1 MRRLCTCAA
10 LCLLLLLAAVVP
22 VRADGKEAEA
32 QTMPPSFADVEGALD
47 DSLAEAL
54 PDGIF
59 SSDAEEAVDAIGELC
74 DLRYLLGALLNAI
87 GLRLGDAVRLL
98 CTLVGLLLLAAV
110 LRQFRDTVG
119 GRGGEAFGFC
129 LRLCL
134 YAAIV
139 SQGVGLVE
147 VATAFFSR
155 LSGLTAAFIPV
166 MGSLYAMGGNL
177 GQAAVSRELLL
188 VFLSACQ
195 YVSGVLT
202 PPVCGICMTF
212 SLFDAFG
219 SRLTL
224 TPLSETVKRWYTSLL
239 GLITFL
245 LTLALSAQ
253 SILVAR
259 ADSLAMKGV
268 KYAVGSLIPVAGGA
282 VSGTLGS
289 VTAGVALLRGATG
302 ICGVILVALLL
313 LPTLVHLLLFRGM
326 LNLAKTVAALLGCD
340 GEGRLLGEMA
350 SLYGYLS
357 AAVAICSVTFVLAL
371 AFFAG
376 GMAAA

>member
-1 MRRLCTCAA
+1 MNRFCACAA
-10 LCLLLLLAAVVP
+10 LCLLLLCAAVIP
-22 VRADGKEAEA
+22 VRADGNEAEA

-74 DLRYLLGALLNAI
+74 DLQYLLGALLDAV

-119 GRGGEAFGFC
+119 GRGGETFGFC
-129 LRLCL
+129 LRLGL

-139 SQGVGLVE
+139 SQSVGLVE
-147 VATAFFSR
+147 TVTTFFSQ
-155 LSGLTAAFIPV
+155 LSGLTGAFIPV
-166 MGSLYAMGGNL
+166 MGTLYAMGGNL

-188 VFLSACQ
+188 VFLSVCQ

-202 PPVCGICMTF
+202 PPVCGICMAF

-224 TPLSETVKRWYTSLL
+224 TPLGETIKRWYTSLL

-245 LTLALSAQ
+245 LTFVLSAQ

-289 VTAGVALLRGATG
+289 VTAGVELLRGATG

-350 SLYGYLS
+350 SLYGYLA

-376 GMAAA
+376 GLAAA

>member
-1 MRRLCTCAA
+1 MRRFCAGIT
-10 LCLLLLLAAVVP
+10 LCLLLLWTAIIPVCAVE
-22 VRADGKEAEA
+22 DEAE
-32 QTMPPSFADVEGALD
+32 TMPPSFSEVEGALD
-47 DSLAEAL
+47 DSIAESL
-54 PDGIF
+54 PDGLF
-59 SSDAEEAVDAIGELC
+59 SSDADEAVDAIGELC
-74 DLRYLLGALLNAI
+74 DLRYLLGALLNAV

-98 CTLVGLLLLAAV
+98 CTLIGLLLLAAV

-139 SQGVGLVE
+139 SQGIGLME
-147 VATAFFSR
+147 VTTAFFSR
-155 LSGLTAAFIPV
+155 LSKLTAAFMPV
-166 MGSLYAMGGNL
+166 MGTLYAMGGNL

-188 VFLSACQ
+188 VFLSVCQ

-202 PPVCGICMTF
+202 PPVCGLCMAF

-224 TPLSETVKRWYTSLL
+224 TPLGETVKRWYTSLL
-239 GLITFL
+239 GLITFR

-259 ADSLAMKGV
+259 ADSVAMKGV
-268 KYAVGSLIPVAGGA
+268 KYAVGSLIPIAGGA

-289 VTAGVALLRGATG
+289 VTAGVELLRGATG
-302 ICGVILVALLL
+302 VCGVILMALLL

-326 LNLAKTVAALLGCD
+326 LNLARTVAALLGCD
-340 GEGRLLGEMA
+340 GEGKLLGEMA
-350 SLYGYLS
+350 SLYGYLA

-376 GMAAA
+376 GVAAM

>member
-1 MRRLCTCAA
+1 MNRFCACAA
-10 LCLLLLLAAVVP
+10 LCLLLLCAAVIP
-22 VRADGKEAEA
+22 VRADGNEAEA

-74 DLRYLLGALLNAI
+74 DLQYLLGALLDAV

-119 GRGGEAFGFC
+119 GRGGETFGFC
-129 LRLCL
+129 LRLGL

-139 SQGVGLVE
+139 SQSVGLVE
-147 VATAFFSR
+147 TVTTFFAQ
-155 LSGLTAAFIPV
+155 LSGLTGAFIPV
-166 MGSLYAMGGNL
+166 MGTLYAMGGNL

-188 VFLSACQ
+188 VFLSVCQ

-202 PPVCGICMTF
+202 PPVCGICMAF

-224 TPLSETVKRWYTSLL
+224 TPLGETIKRWYTSLL

-245 LTLALSAQ
+245 LTFVLSAQ

-289 VTAGVALLRGATG
+289 VTAGVELLRGATG

-350 SLYGYLS
+350 SLYGYLA

-376 GMAAA
+376 GLAAA

>member
-1 MRRLCTCAA
+1 MNRFCACAA
-10 LCLLLLLAAVVP
+10 LCLLLLCAAVIP
-22 VRADGKEAEA
+22 VRADGNEAEA

-74 DLRYLLGALLNAI
+74 DLQYLLGALLDAV

-119 GRGGEAFGFC
+119 GRGGETFGFC
-129 LRLCL
+129 LRLGL

-139 SQGVGLVE
+139 SQSVGLVE
-147 VATAFFSR
+147 TVTTFFSQ
-155 LSGLTAAFIPV
+155 LSGLTGAFIPV
-166 MGSLYAMGGNL
+166 MGTLYAMGGNL

-188 VFLSACQ
+188 VFLSVCQ

-202 PPVCGICMTF
+202 PPVCGICMAF

-224 TPLSETVKRWYTSLL
+224 TPLGETIKRWYTSLL

-245 LTLALSAQ
+245 LTFVLSAQ

-259 ADSLAMKGV
+259 ADSLAMKGI

-289 VTAGVALLRGATG
+289 VTAGVELLRGATG

-350 SLYGYLS
+350 SLYGYLA

-376 GMAAA
+376 GLAAA